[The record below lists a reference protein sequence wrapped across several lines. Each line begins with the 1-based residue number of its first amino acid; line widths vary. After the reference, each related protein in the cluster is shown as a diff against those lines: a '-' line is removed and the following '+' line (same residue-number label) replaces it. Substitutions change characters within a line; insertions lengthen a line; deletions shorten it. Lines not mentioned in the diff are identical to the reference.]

1 MGSSKFTP
9 LIILFGAYGKF
20 HLCFYNHPVYNN
32 FKIISL
38 KNDQYFL
45 SKAVLGVRIGKL
57 FLLALYK
64 ESLLKLVATPPAFEC
79 FGKPQGMILS

>member
-9 LIILFGAYGKF
+9 LIILFGAYAKF
-20 HLCFYNHPVYNN
+20 HLCFYNHPVYHN

-38 KNDQYFL
+38 KNDL
-45 SKAVLGVRIGKL
+45 SKAVLGVRTGKL

-64 ESLLKLVATPPAFEC
+64 ESLLKLVATPLAFEC